1 VLRISAGSYQDL
13 KNWILLKLSMG
24 KKKSTCMSVVS
35 KSASSRKLD
44 MALEQCF
51 STFFASRTTLCNK
64 KILGNTNQN
73 FIITIM
79 MFSSVLALL
88 IY

>member
-1 VLRISAGSYQDL
+1 MFFIQL
-13 KNWILLKLSMG
+13 KGTGTDKKLQHIFNNQATS
-24 KKKSTCMSVVS
+24 
-35 KSASSRKLD
+35 D
-44 MALEQCF
+44 NINQCF

-64 KILGNTNQN
+64 KILGNIKQN